1 MRLVPG
7 DPERLGGYWLAGR
20 LGAGGRG
27 VVYDAYNDEG
37 RRFAIKVPRGEVTR
51 QLAEAVGLIKPR
63 HLARV
68 VGVGLDSE
76 SPYIVSEFADGPDL
90 RQAVAVHGPYAGDE
104 LLALALALAT
114 ALRTLHEAG
123 ITHRDL
129 KPENVLLAPD
139 GPRVIDYG
147 MAAGNPVGGRHT
159 YLAPEVLTGQRA
171 GTAADVFAWGAVVLY
186 AATGRDP
193 FQGESLGAIMHRLL
207 TVDPDLG
214 ELPPRLRDLVGR
226 ALAKNPADRPSATEL
241 PARGPAELRPPGGL
255 SGPRSLG
262 EVAEEAYASLTPAQQ
277 GELPGLLLR
286 LLDGEEV
293 KDDGEEP
300 GVLTRLVAAGL
311 LVRLSVRVE
320 PITTEVGK
328 LVAISDDRVA
338 PASAALFRAWP
349 RLRDWAAHDA
359 ASRHSSG
366 APARRTNGS
375 AARRATSTR
384 EDGSAARRTASARED
399 GPPLTGP
406 APMSDLTS
414 TAGLTSTADLTSMY
428 VVHRAMLT
436 DLRRL
441 AELLTGPAELGAA
454 RGRAVRG
461 YAAAL
466 LTQVGHHHANERD
479 LLWPAIE
486 RAAGQSV
493 DLTSYATGR
502 QAFGPLLARCRAAL
516 TGEPGALGREL
527 SELLEPL
534 EEHLAEEESE
544 LFPIVF
550 RFVPFDAYVR
560 VERQVARRATLR
572 ELAFTT
578 PWLLRHATPEEAAR
592 LLKRAGGPLRL
603 LAAATGPG
611 YTRRERQ
618 IFG

>member
-1 MRLVPG
+1 
-7 DPERLGGYWLAGR
+7 
-20 LGAGGRG
+20 
-27 VVYDAYNDEG
+27 
-37 RRFAIKVPRGEVTR
+37 
-51 QLAEAVGLIKPR
+51 
-63 HLARV
+63 
-68 VGVGLDSE
+68 
-76 SPYIVSEFADGPDL
+76 
-90 RQAVAVHGPYAGDE
+90 
-104 LLALALALAT
+104 
-114 ALRTLHEAG
+114 
-123 ITHRDL
+123 
-129 KPENVLLAPD
+129 
-139 GPRVIDYG
+139 
-147 MAAGNPVGGRHT
+147 
-159 YLAPEVLTGQRA
+159 
-171 GTAADVFAWGAVVLY
+171 
-186 AATGRDP
+186 
-193 FQGESLGAIMHRLL
+193 
-207 TVDPDLG
+207 
-214 ELPPRLRDLVGR
+214 
-226 ALAKNPADRPSATEL
+226 
-241 PARGPAELRPPGGL
+241 
-255 SGPRSLG
+255 
-262 EVAEEAYASLTPAQQ
+262 
-277 GELPGLLLR
+277 
-286 LLDGEEV
+286 
-293 KDDGEEP
+293 
-300 GVLTRLVAAGL
+300 
-311 LVRLSVRVE
+311 
-320 PITTEVGK
+320 
-328 LVAISDDRVA
+328 
-338 PASAALFRAWP
+338 
-349 RLRDWAAHDA
+349 
-359 ASRHSSG
+359 
-366 APARRTNGS
+366 
-375 AARRATSTR
+375 
-384 EDGSAARRTASARED
+384 
-399 GPPLTGP
+399 
-406 APMSDLTS
+406 
-414 TAGLTSTADLTSMY
+414 MY

-466 LTQVGHHHANERD
+466 LTQVDHHHANERD

>member
-104 LLALALALAT
+104 LFALALALAT

-147 MAAGNPVGGRHT
+147 VAAGDPVGRRHT

-193 FQGESLGAIMHRLL
+193 FEGESLGAIMHRLL

-226 ALAKNPADRPSATEL
+226 ALAKNPADRPSAMEL
-241 PARGPAELRPPGGL
+241 PARGPAELRPPAGL
-255 SGPRSLG
+255 TGPRSLG
-262 EVAEEAYASLTPAQQ
+262 EVAEEVYSSLTPAQQ

-293 KDDGEEP
+293 KDDGEE
-300 GVLTRLVAAGL
+300 GSVLTRLVAAGL

-320 PITTEVGK
+320 PVTTEVGK

-359 ASRHSSG
+359 ATRRSG
-366 APARRTNGS
+366 AAPARRTNGP
-375 AARRATSTR
+375 AARRA
-384 EDGSAARRTASARED
+384 ASARED
-399 GPPLTGP
+399 DATRTNPILRPGPISMP
-406 APMSDLTS
+406 DLTS
-414 TAGLTSTADLTSMY
+414 MADLTSMY

-454 RGRAVRG
+454 KGRAVRG
-461 YAAAL
+461 YTASL
-466 LTQVGHHHANERD
+466 LTQVDHHHANERE

-493 DLTSYATGR
+493 DLTAYTTGH
-502 QAFGPLLARCRAAL
+502 QAFGPLLERCRAAL
-516 TGEPGALGREL
+516 SGDPGALGREL
-527 SELLEPL
+527 GELLEPL
-534 EEHLAEEESE
+534 EEHLSEEESE

-592 LLKRAGGPLRL
+592 LLTRAGRPLRL
-603 LAAATGPG
+603 LAAATRPG

>member
-51 QLAEAVGLIKPR
+51 QLAEAVGLVKPR
-63 HLARV
+63 YLARV

-104 LLALALALAT
+104 LLALATALAT
-114 ALRTLHEAG
+114 ALSTLHEAG
-123 ITHRDL
+123 IAHRDL

-147 MAAGNPVGGRHT
+147 MAAGDPVGGRYT

-171 GTAADVFAWGAVVLY
+171 GAAADVFAWGAVVLY

-193 FQGESLGAIMHRLL
+193 FQGESLGGIMHRLL

-214 ELPPRLRDLVGR
+214 DLPQPLRDLAGR
-226 ALAKNPADRPSATEL
+226 ALAKNPADRPSAAEL
-241 PARGPAELRPPGGL
+241 LVGGRTELRPPAGMT
-255 SGPRSLG
+255 GPRSLG
-262 EVAEEAYASLTPAQQ
+262 EVAEEAYAALTPAQQ

-293 KDDGEEP
+293 KDDGDEG

-320 PITTEVGK
+320 PTTTEVGK

-349 RLRDWAAHDA
+349 RLRGWSAQDSAA
-359 ASRHSSG
+359 RQHSSG
-366 APARRTNGS
+366 SPARRSHGSLARQPDDSSARRSDDS
-375 AARRATSTR
+375 AARRPDPAPARAVQKIPAAATR
-384 EDGSAARRTASARED
+384 EDG
-399 GPPLTGP
+399 
-406 APMSDLTS
+406 APSP
-414 TAGLTSTADLTSMY
+414 DLTSMY
-428 VVHRAMLT
+428 VIHRAMLT

-441 AELLTGPAELGAA
+441 IELLARPAQLGDP
-454 RGRAVRG
+454 RSRAVRG
-461 YAAAL
+461 YTAAL
-466 LTQVGHHHANERD
+466 LTEIDHHHANEDD
-479 LLWPAIE
+479 LLWPVIE
-486 RAAGQSV
+486 RAAGQAV
-493 DLTSYATGR
+493 DLTPYTDGH
-502 QAFGPLLARCRAAL
+502 QALDPLLDRCRAAL
-516 TGEPGALGREL
+516 TGDLGALGRQL
-527 SELLEPL
+527 GELLGPL
-534 EEHLAEEESE
+534 DEHITQKESE
-544 LFPIVF
+544 LFPIVL
-550 RFVPFDAYVR
+550 RFVPFDAFVR
-560 VERQVARRATLR
+560 VEKRVAKRAMRR
-572 ELAFTT
+572 ELTFTA

-592 LLKRAGGPLRL
+592 LLKGWPLRL
-603 LAAATGPG
+603 MAAATRPG
-611 YTRRERQ
+611 YTRREHQ

>member
-147 MAAGNPVGGRHT
+147 MAAGDPVGRRHT

-226 ALAKNPADRPSATEL
+226 ALSKNPADRPSATEL

-255 SGPRSLG
+255 TGPRSLG
-262 EVAEEAYASLTPAQQ
+262 EVAEKVYASLTPAQQ

-293 KDDGEEP
+293 KDDGEEG

-320 PITTEVGK
+320 PVTTEVGK

-359 ASRHSSG
+359 ATRRSG
-366 APARRTNGS
+366 DAPARRTNGP
-375 AARRATSTR
+375 AARRAA
-384 EDGSAARRTASARED
+384 GAREAD
-399 GPPLTGP
+399 
-406 APMSDLTS
+406 APHTDSSPMPDLTS
-414 TAGLTSTADLTSMY
+414 MADLTSMY

-441 AELLTGPAELGAA
+441 AELLTGPAELGTAK
-454 RGRAVRG
+454 GRAVRG
-461 YAAAL
+461 YTASL
-466 LTQVGHHHANERD
+466 LTQVDHHHANERE

-493 DLTSYATGR
+493 DLTSYSVGR
-502 QAFGPLLARCRAAL
+502 QAFGPLLDRCRAAL
-516 TGEPGALGREL
+516 SGDPGALGREL
-527 SELLEPL
+527 GELLEPL

-592 LLKRAGGPLRL
+592 LLKRAGRPLRL
-603 LAAATGPG
+603 LAAATRPG

>member
-76 SPYIVSEFADGPDL
+76 SPYIVSEFANGPDL

-147 MAAGNPVGGRHT
+147 MAAGDPVGRRHT

-226 ALAKNPADRPSATEL
+226 ALAKNPADRPSAVEL

-255 SGPRSLG
+255 TGPRSLG
-262 EVAEEAYASLTPAQQ
+262 EVAEEVYTSLSPAQQ

-293 KDDGEEP
+293 KDDGDEG

-320 PITTEVGK
+320 PVTTEVGK

-349 RLRDWAAHDA
+349 RLRGWAAHDA
-359 ASRHSSG
+359 ATRRSG
-366 APARRTNGS
+366 DAPTRRTNGP
-375 AARRATSTR
+375 AARRAASTR
-384 EDGSAARRTASARED
+384 EDGAPRTSPILRP
-399 GPPLTGP
+399 GPISTP
-406 APMSDLTS
+406 DLTS
-414 TAGLTSTADLTSMY
+414 MADLTSMY

-441 AELLTGPAELGAA
+441 AELLTGPTELGGAKD
-454 RGRAVRG
+454 RAVRG
-461 YAAAL
+461 YTASL
-466 LTQVGHHHANERD
+466 LTQVDHHHANERE
-479 LLWPAIE
+479 LLWPAIQ
-486 RAAGQSV
+486 RAAGQFV
-493 DLTSYATGR
+493 DLTPYSVGH
-502 QAFGPLLARCRAAL
+502 QAFGPLLDRCRAAL
-516 TGEPGALGREL
+516 SGDPGALGREL
-527 SELLEPL
+527 GELLEPL

-544 LFPIVF
+544 LFPIVS

-560 VERQVARRATLR
+560 VERQVTRRATLR

-592 LLKRAGGPLRL
+592 LLNRAGRPLRL
-603 LAAATGPG
+603 LAAATRPG

>member
-51 QLAEAVGLIKPR
+51 QLAEAVGLVKPR
-63 HLARV
+63 YLARV

-104 LLALALALAT
+104 LLALATALAT
-114 ALRTLHEAG
+114 ALSTLHEAG
-123 ITHRDL
+123 IAHRDL

-147 MAAGNPVGGRHT
+147 MAAGDPVGGRRT

-171 GTAADVFAWGAVVLY
+171 GAAADVFAWGAVVLY

-193 FQGESLGAIMHRLL
+193 FQGESVGGIMHRLL

-214 ELPPRLRDLVGR
+214 DLPPPLRDLAGR
-226 ALAKNPADRPSATEL
+226 ALAKNPADRPSAAEL
-241 PARGPAELRPPGGL
+241 LVGGPTELRPPGGMT
-255 SGPRSLG
+255 GPRSLG
-262 EVAEEAYASLTPAQQ
+262 EVAEEAYASLTPSQQ
-277 GELPGLLLR
+277 SELPGLLLR

-293 KDDGEEP
+293 KDNGDEG

-320 PITTEVGK
+320 PTTTEVGK

-338 PASAALFRAWP
+338 PASGALFRAWP
-349 RLRDWAAHDA
+349 RLRDWAAQDA
-359 ASRHSSG
+359 AARQRSG
-366 APARRTNGS
+366 DSPARQPAGSPARRPAG
-375 AARRATSTR
+375 A
-384 EDGSAARRTASARED
+384 
-399 GPPLTGP
+399 PLP
-406 APMSDLTS
+406 
-414 TAGLTSTADLTSMY
+414 DLTSMY
-428 VVHRAMLT
+428 VIHRAILT

-441 AELLTGPAELGAA
+441 TELLARTAELGGA
-454 RGRAVRG
+454 RDRAVRG
-461 YAAAL
+461 YAASL
-466 LTQVGHHHANERD
+466 LTEVGHHHANEHD
-479 LLWPAIE
+479 LLWPVIE
-486 RAAGQSV
+486 RAAGQAV
-493 DLTSYATGR
+493 DLAPYTDDH
-502 QAFGPLLARCRAAL
+502 QALGPLLDRCRAAL
-516 TGEPGALGREL
+516 TGDLGALGREL
-527 SELLEPL
+527 GELLEL
-534 EEHLAEEESE
+534 LGEHIAEEESE

-550 RFVPFDAYVR
+550 RFVPFEAFVW
-560 VERQVARRATLR
+560 VEKQVAKRATLR
-572 ELAFTT
+572 ELSFAA

-592 LLKRAGGPLRL
+592 LLKRGGRPLRL
-603 LAAATGPG
+603 LAAATRPG

>member
-51 QLAEAVGLIKPR
+51 QLAEAVGLVKPR
-63 HLARV
+63 YLARV

-104 LLALALALAT
+104 LRALAT
-114 ALRTLHEAG
+114 ALATALSTLHEAG
-123 ITHRDL
+123 IAHRDL

-147 MAAGNPVGGRHT
+147 MAAGGPFGGRRT

-171 GTAADVFAWGAVVLY
+171 GAAADVFAWGAVVLY

-193 FQGESLGAIMHRLL
+193 FQGESLGGIMHRLL

-214 ELPPRLRDLVGR
+214 DLPPPLRDLAGR
-226 ALAKNPADRPSATEL
+226 ALAKNPADRPSAAEL
-241 PARGPAELRPPGGL
+241 LVGGSTELRPPSGMT
-255 SGPRSLG
+255 GPRSLG

-293 KDDGEEP
+293 KDNGDEG

-320 PITTEVGK
+320 PTTTEVGK

-349 RLRDWAAHDA
+349 RLRAWAAKD
-359 ASRHSSG
+359 
-366 APARRTNGS
+366 S
-375 AARRATSTR
+375 AARKHAGGSPTRRSDGSPAQRPDLAPVRAVQKNPAVASR
-384 EDGSAARRTASARED
+384 EDGEPS
-399 GPPLTGP
+399 P
-406 APMSDLTS
+406 
-414 TAGLTSTADLTSMY
+414 DLTSMY
-428 VVHRAMLT
+428 IIHRAMLA

-441 AELLTGPAELGAA
+441 TELLARPAELSEA
-454 RGRAVRG
+454 RSRAVRR
-461 YAAAL
+461 YAASL
-466 LTQVGHHHANERD
+466 LTEVDHHHTDEAD
-479 LLWPAIE
+479 LLWPVIE
-486 RAAGQSV
+486 RAAGQAV
-493 DLTSYATGR
+493 DLTPYTDGH
-502 QAFGPLLARCRAAL
+502 QALGPLLDRCRAAL
-516 TGEPGALGREL
+516 TGDLDALGREL
-527 SELLEPL
+527 GELLGFL
-534 EEHLAEEESE
+534 DEHIAEEESE
-544 LFPIVF
+544 LFPIVL
-550 RFVPFDAYVR
+550 RFVPFDAFAR
-560 VERQVARRATLR
+560 VEKQVAKRATLR
-572 ELAFTT
+572 ELTFIA

-592 LLKRAGGPLRL
+592 LLKGAGRPLRL
-603 LAAATGPG
+603 VAAATRPG